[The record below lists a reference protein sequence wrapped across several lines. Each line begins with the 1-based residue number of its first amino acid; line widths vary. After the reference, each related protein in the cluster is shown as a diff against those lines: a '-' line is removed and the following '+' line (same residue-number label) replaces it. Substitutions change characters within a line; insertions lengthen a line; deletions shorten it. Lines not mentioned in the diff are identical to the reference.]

1 MAGMQSSPE
10 SPQPLARVVQ
20 AVRGWVERCGEV
32 WVEGQVIELKRRTGA
47 RQFLTLRD
55 RLAEVSVTVSM
66 TGEVLQ
72 AAGPLREGMTVTC
85 LIHPVVYP
93 RNGSLSFAC
102 SDLRPSGEGRLLA
115 QLEQRRRTL
124 AAEGLF
130 DPALKMRLPFLP
142 KAIGLVTAAG
152 SAAEK
157 DVIENVR
164 RRWPAARLEV
174 AHVLVQGPHS
184 AEQVMG
190 ALTRLEANPEVDV
203 VVVARGGGS
212 LEDLL
217 GFSDEGLVRTVAGM
231 RTPVVSAVG
240 HEQDRPLLDEVADV
254 RASTPTDA
262 AKKVVPDALEEAD
275 RIGQARQ
282 RIGQAVLSMLASEQ
296 RHLDQYRSRPAMRN
310 PLYGFEV
317 RHSEIENL
325 RLRCNRAIDQHLRA
339 EERSIAADL
348 ARARAMSPRATL
360 ERGYAIVADTD
371 FGGITSVREVTD
383 GDALRVMLADGN
395 LDVEVTGTTVR
406 GGLTAADAHNPH
418 ENKDS
423 DDE

>member
-20 AVRGWVERCGEV
+20 AVRGWVERCGQV
-32 WVEGQVIELKRRTGA
+32 WVEGQVIELRRRTGA

-66 TGEVLQ
+66 NGEVLQ

-85 LIHPVVYP
+85 LIRPVVYA
-93 RNGSLSFAC
+93 RNGSLSFDC

-190 ALTRLEANPEVDV
+190 ALSRLEANPEVDV

-217 GFSDEGLVRTVAGM
+217 GFSDEGLVRAVAAM

-275 RIGQARQ
+275 RIRQARQ
-282 RIGQAVLSMLASEQ
+282 RIGQAVLQMLAGEQ
-296 RHLDQYRSRPAMRN
+296 RHLDQYRSRPALTN

-317 RHSEIENL
+317 RHSEIDNL
-325 RLRCNRAIDQHLRA
+325 QRRCNRAIEQHLRG
-339 EERSIAADL
+339 EERTVAADL
-348 ARARAMSPRATL
+348 ARVRAMSPRATL

-371 FGGITSVREVTD
+371 SGGITSVGEVSR

-395 LDVEVTGTTVR
+395 LDVSVTGTTVR
-406 GGLTAADAHNPH
+406 GGPDSPDSNHGKDA
-418 ENKDS
+418 